1 MIEKST
7 ANKLSSNGNI
17 SILSLMS
24 VIIFSFIF
32 LLMADYCRIFVAMS
46 ASRKAADAAVL
57 AVSQDLL
64 FLERHNAQNTAKEIA
79 LQNGCRL
86 KEISVSYDMVAV
98 SVVKEIEFV
107 FLKIFGRQGCSVISV
122 SKTDIAYPWDEAFGL
137 CKRYRFDYI
146 YQ

>member
-1 MIEKST
+1 MNERSAAI
-7 ANKLSSNGNI
+7 KLSSRGNI
-17 SILSLMS
+17 SILSLVL

-32 LLMADYCRIFVAMS
+32 LLMADCCRIFAAMS
-46 ASRKAADAAVL
+46 VSRKAADAAVL

-64 FLERHNAQNTAKEIA
+64 FLEKYNAQNTANEIA

-86 KEISVSYDMVAV
+86 KELSVSYDRVAI
-98 SVVKEIEFV
+98 SVVKEFDFA
-107 FLKIFGRQGCSVISV
+107 FLKIFGKQGCSVVSV
-122 SKTDIAYPWDEAFGL
+122 SKTEISYPWDEAFGL